1 MLPKFLTSS
10 VDSEKLSLTIK
21 GLLTGLIPIFLLL
34 TQFKGVSISE
44 IEISGIIDGIGVVI
58 MAATALISSIAT
70 LYGLVRKIMVKLTN
84 DKPPL

>member
-44 IEISGIIDGIGVVI
+44 IEVFGIIDGIGVVI